1 MAGSLA
7 ARVTVPTDVLVQE
20 VSGETVLLSLE
31 TERYYG
37 LNQVGTRMWELL
49 AESGDVKTVFQKLL
63 EEFEVDESTLRSDL
77 TELIEDL
84 VDDGLLSVEP
94 ELSATGKGRC
104 IVPAEIP

>member
-1 MAGSLA
+1 MAGSLP

-49 AESGDVKTVFQKLL
+49 AESGDVQTVFQKLL

-94 ELSATGKGRC
+94 EPSPDPPKG
-104 IVPAEIP
+104 